1 MKARLVA
8 IALTA
13 LVAAH
18 ADVYGLTP
26 PSKSDG
32 PVRLMSCIV
41 SGAGILEV
49 EVDSQTDDPMECNF
63 RCNYEIGGETFSHW
77 FTETVPAR
85 FNGRVGKFDTSGG
98 KAGSYSG
105 DVGTCTK
112 TVGRGGA

>member
-1 MKARLVA
+1 MKVRTVVF
-8 IALTA
+8 ALTA
-13 LVAAH
+13 LAATR

-41 SGAGILEV
+41 SPTGILEV
-49 EVDSQTDDPMECNF
+49 EVDSQTEDTMECNF
-63 RCNYEIGGETFSHW
+63 RCNYAIGGETFSHW
-77 FTETVPAR
+77 FTETIPAR

-105 DVGTCTK
+105 DVGTCK
-112 TVGRGGA
+112 KAAGRGAG